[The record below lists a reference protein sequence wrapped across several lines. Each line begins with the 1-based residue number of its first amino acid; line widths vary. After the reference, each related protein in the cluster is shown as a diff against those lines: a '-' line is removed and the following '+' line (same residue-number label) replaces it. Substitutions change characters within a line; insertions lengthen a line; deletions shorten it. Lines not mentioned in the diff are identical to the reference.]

1 MSGLENKNKTICFRL
16 SEAELDYLKKRY
28 PVHGARN
35 VSDLIRIAVERLV
48 YGGTISA
55 NDVTATLAT
64 LDVRIGSLESRVSI
78 LSEQINNRG
87 LKPEAR
93 PAGGRQEKS
102 CFESALSGTATG
114 DRL

>member
-1 MSGLENKNKTICFRL
+1 MSGLDNKNKTICFRL
-16 SEAELDYLKKRY
+16 SEAELEYLKKRY
-28 PVHGARN
+28 PIHGARN

-48 YGGTISA
+48 YGGATSA

-87 LKPEAR
+87 LKPEP
-93 PAGGRQEKS
+93 PASGRQENS